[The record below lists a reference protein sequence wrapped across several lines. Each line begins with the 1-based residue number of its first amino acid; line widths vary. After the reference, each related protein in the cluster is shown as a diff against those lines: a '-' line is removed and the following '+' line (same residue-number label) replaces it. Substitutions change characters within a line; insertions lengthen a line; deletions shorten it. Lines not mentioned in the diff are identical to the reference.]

1 MAGDHHPG
9 GWQDRALDSRPRR
22 LAMHIR
28 RVACRGRP
36 DLDATVAKALGL
48 TIPQSVLLRVDEK
61 IQ

>member
-1 MAGDHHPG
+1 
-9 GWQDRALDSRPRR
+9 
-22 LAMHIR
+22 MHIR